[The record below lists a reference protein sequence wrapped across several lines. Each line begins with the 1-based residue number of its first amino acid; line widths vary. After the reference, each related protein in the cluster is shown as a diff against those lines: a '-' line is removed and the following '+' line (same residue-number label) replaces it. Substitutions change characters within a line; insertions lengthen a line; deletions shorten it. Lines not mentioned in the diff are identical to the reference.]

1 MRLLLFTDTLGDVN
15 GVSRFIRDAAARALA
30 TGRDLRVVTS
40 TRFACPGASNIAC
53 LPPVAAARMPG
64 YADLGVVLPPAR
76 ALLRHAR
83 RLRPDAV
90 HVSTPGPVGVVGA
103 LAARRLGVPLLGVYH
118 TDFPAFV
125 DQLFDDSGLT
135 ALTERAMRFF
145 YGRFRVVFCRSEEYM
160 GSLTSLGIPRERI
173 VALRPG
179 IDTDA
184 FHVCHRDPSMWKEL
198 GIEAAVKVLY
208 CGRVSVEKNLPFLAR
223 VWEAARESLGDASL
237 VIVGDGPY
245 RGEMQRRLPSARFLG
260 YRHGEELSR
269 IYASSDVFVFPSV
282 TDTLGQAVMEA
293 QASGLPA
300 MVSDRGGPR
309 RVVADGQTGF
319 VLSTGE
325 AGPWIVRLRE
335 LCADAERRRLMGAAA
350 HERLRHYG
358 FRESFEHFWS
368 VHEAAV
374 RP

>member
-15 GVSRFIRDAAARALA
+15 GVSRFIGDAAARALE

-40 TRFACPGASNIAC
+40 TRVSCPAAANITC
-53 LPPVAAARMPG
+53 FPPVAAARMPG
-64 YADLGVVLPPAR
+64 YAELGVVLPPAR
-76 ALLRHAR
+76 AMLRHAEE
-83 RLRPDAV
+83 LRPDAV

-103 LAARRLGVPLLGVYH
+103 LAARRLRAPLLGVYH

-125 DQLFDDSGLT
+125 DRLFDDSGLT
-135 ALTERAMRFF
+135 ALTEHAMRLF
-145 YGRFRVVFCRSEEYM
+145 YGRFRVVFCRSEEYV
-160 GSLTSLGIPRERI
+160 GSLTALGVPRERI

-184 FHVCHRDPSMWKEL
+184 FHVRHRDPTIWKEL

-208 CGRVSVEKNLPFLAR
+208 CGRVSVEKNLPFLAS
-223 VWEAARESLGDASL
+223 VWEAARESLGDAAL

-245 RGEMQRRLPSARFLG
+245 RAEMERRLPSARFLG
-260 YRHGEELSR
+260 YRHGGALSR
-269 IYASSDVFVFPSV
+269 IYASSDLFVFPSV

-300 MVSDRGGPR
+300 LVSDRGGPR
-309 RVVADGQTGF
+309 RVVDDGRTGH
-319 VLSTGE
+319 VLSAAA
-325 AGPWIVRLRE
+325 AGPWIARLRE
-335 LCADAERRRLMGAAA
+335 LCGDAERRKRMGETA
-350 HERLRHYG
+350 HERLRAYG